1 MDIILKNNPWWNNEE
16 DHTIREWERM
26 KERWFPM
33 WINKIC
39 LEPFSLNFVVGP
51 RQVGKTTGI
60 KLLIKK
66 LIEENSVKPT
76 RIFYFTCDL
85 AVDLEDLKKVIDWYL
100 DYKKA
105 NNIASSF
112 IFLDEVTSVREWWK
126 IVKGYIDLGVFK
138 NDVITVSGSSSL
150 KLKGDIELFPGR
162 RGKGSDLIVYPLSFK
177 EFLFI
182 KKISFN
188 LTGVLELDMKTASLY
203 KSEIDRLFKEYL
215 KRGGFP
221 LSINMH
227 PDAERFFLSSFES
240 EVLRA
245 NKNIEI
251 SKGIVSSILRKAPSP
266 LSYST
271 IANDLGISY
280 KTVQEYTE
288 LFKGLFLLDTA
299 LFKENKKIYWKKERK
314 FFFLDPFIANTFS
327 YWTLENY
334 LESSI
339 YEWIIQ
345 SHLARKYGNIY
356 YYRNSYEIDC
366 IANNLQVEVK
376 AGKPHRRYPRK
387 VLILDEDNIPLFLS
401 VV

>member
-1 MDIILKNNPWWNNEE
+1 M
-16 DHTIREWERM
+16 
-26 KERWFPM
+26 
-33 WINKIC
+33 
-39 LEPFSLNFVVGP
+39 GA

-66 LIEENSVKPT
+66 LIEENSVKPES
-76 RIFYFTCDL
+76 IFYFTCDL
-85 AVDLEDLKKVIDWYL
+85 GVDLEDLKKVIGWYL

-150 KLKGDIELFPGR
+150 KLKGDIELFSGR

-327 YWTLENY
+327 YWTLQNY